1 MGLVINFLSLVI
13 DLNGVYIKIIKL
25 EPNVH
30 NSYLLVFIH
39 KFILFALT
47 TNAILIFI
55 MYLYMYLL
63 NSVFIGIDCGLL
75 LVKDIYFNCISIE
88 FIGLVFI
95 ANFIYIYVSLRFCVQ
110 NRRTKWNFLPNY
122 QTMRKLSDL
131 YSRIFQTQSSGCASG
146 VNYFRNFTKLKNLNF

>member
-25 EPNVH
+25 AQNVH
-30 NSYLLVFIH
+30 NSYLLIFIH

-63 NSVFIGIDCGLL
+63 NSVFIGIDCGLFL
-75 LVKDIYFNCISIE
+75 GEDIYFNCISIE
-88 FIGLVFI
+88 FIALVFI
-95 ANFIYIYVSLRFCVQ
+95 AYFIYIYIHI
-110 NRRTKWNFLPNY
+110 Y
-122 QTMRKLSDL
+122 
-131 YSRIFQTQSSGCASG
+131 
-146 VNYFRNFTKLKNLNF
+146 